1 MPCRISVY
9 EKNDGK
15 TYVSLVDGGAL
26 AANQPPNVAGIMKA
40 ASDEITEIVKKVTE

>member
-15 TYVSLVDGGAL
+15 TYVALIDGGTL
-26 AANQPPNVAGIMKA
+26 AGNQPRNIAEVMKT
-40 ASDEITEIVKKVTE
+40 ASDEIFSIVKKVTE